1 MGNPVSFM
9 PENGSGDGIYFSLKE
24 IGLILTLSALA
35 ALTGALVPSYFFPE
49 GLLSEYV
56 YGMLELPG
64 PGAGVLVFGS
74 ILCFWLLLGLIL
86 VKKPG
91 TAAAMAMVLIAID
104 LLFGNQAVIIQS
116 LDVLFIVAIIIEAV
130 CLFTAADPSWKYL
143 LPLVLIM
150 LSLVTL
156 GIALLG
162 LAKQGE
168 NDIPLVQFPTVYYV
182 FGILGFCYAVI
193 CYRHPGKYFVAA
205 GLANMY
211 YLLHFW
217 LFWGDGFASR
227 FPSDPAMLSVLFLV
241 ALLGGIISASTVYGI
256 EFLCKQYRL
265 HGERRQRSS

>member
-1 MGNPVSFM
+1 MFM
-9 PENGSGDGIYFSLKE
+9 
-24 IGLILTLSALA
+24 ACR
-35 ALTGALVPSYFFPE
+35 
-49 GLLSEYV
+49 
-56 YGMLELPG
+56 ELPG

-193 CYRHPGKYFVAA
+193 CYRHPGKVLCRSRSCQYVLSAAFLALLGRWFCITVSPGSRHVA
-205 GLANMY
+205 
-211 YLLHFW
+211 
-217 LFWGDGFASR
+217 
-227 FPSDPAMLSVLFLV
+227 VLFLV

>member
-1 MGNPVSFM
+1 M
-9 PENGSGDGIYFSLKE
+9 PENGSGDGIYFSLRE
-24 IGLILTLSALA
+24 IGIILALSVLA
-35 ALTGALVPSYFFPE
+35 ALTGALIPSYFFPE
-49 GLLSEYV
+49 SRLSEYV

-116 LDVLFIVAIIIEAV
+116 LDVLFIVAIIIEAG
-130 CLFTAADPSWKYL
+130 CLFISAGPLWKYF
-143 LPLVLIM
+143 LPLVLMM

-168 NDIPLVQFPTVYYV
+168 DNIALAQFPSVYYV
-182 FGILGFCYAVI
+182 FGILGLCYAVI
-193 CYRHPGKYFVAA
+193 CYRYPGKYFVAA

-211 YLLHFW
+211 YMLHFW

-227 FPSDPAMLSVLFLV
+227 FPPDPAMMPILFLV
-241 ALLGGIISASTVYGI
+241 ALLGGIISASAIYGI
-256 EFLCKQYRL
+256 EFLCKRCRL
-265 HGERRQRSS
+265 RGEQVQRTS